1 LTKDFDFN
9 RVSGIMSSI
18 QRLLANLFI
27 WISSVSIVLYSIAF
41 VLPNST
47 LHTQKLVQSNFYENV
62 VSSLKPT
69 TNGDAFFVNQGL
81 STILVNSLIGETITP
96 TWLKGVVETNILTT
110 SRWLVGETENWEFYL
125 PVRDVEAALSKNLDT
140 KTSEFIKENQSK
152 ITPCSL
158 NQAESIRTNG
168 FDLSK
173 DFCLPI
179 EVKEGTKSL
188 SDFLGANQISTSTGL
203 LNRVIK
209 GLNLNSSGEIQAV
222 NDFSQNA
229 NGNQKQLINT
239 LNAIRNGF
247 VSLRNSVFFVGLLI
261 TTLLGINLFLA
272 HLARRKYIFLLYRS
286 ILLISLN
293 IALLSGSF
301 VVIIGGSGFLSSMVK
316 SLLFPGFLAKTTD
329 AIIQKAL
336 FDFSVSLVSPG
347 LFIGLFLLMAGSVL
361 WLVSRFSLSELIN
374 PDTYQS
380 LKLKE
385 TVIPRL
391 QNQYSKA
398 KSLTS
403 STQATVKNT
412 FTKRPQ
418 EIQPQVLT
426 LQPSEDIKLST
437 LKTKRLEV
445 AQITMLEKLRERSVK
460 KSLPVKLE
468 SVKKAVPSPLIQNG
482 RPEVK
487 QTQIISGKPTESQK
501 PVIEATSV
509 KSKRI
514 HF

>member
-1 LTKDFDFN
+1 
-9 RVSGIMSSI
+9 MSSI
-18 QRLLANLFI
+18 QRLLVNLFI

-62 VSSLKPT
+62 VASLKPT
-69 TNGDAFFVNQGL
+69 TNGDASFVNQGL
-81 STILVNSLIGETITP
+81 STILVNSLIGDTITP

-125 PVRDVEAALSKNLDT
+125 PVRDVEASLSKNLDT

-209 GLNLNSSGEIQAV
+209 GLNLNSSGEIQVV

-229 NGNQKQLINT
+229 NNNQKQLIGTINSV
-239 LNAIRNGF
+239 RNGF
-247 VSLRNSVFFVGLLI
+247 VFLRNSVFIVGILIVALLA
-261 TTLLGINLFLA
+261 INLILT
-272 HLARRKYIFLLYRS
+272 HLSRRKYIFLLYRS
-286 ILLISLN
+286 CLLISLN

-301 VVIIGGSGFLSSMVK
+301 VLIVGGSGFLTSLVK
-316 SLLFPGFLAKTTD
+316 SLLFPGFLTKTTD
-329 AIIQKAL
+329 GIIQKAL

-347 LFIGLFLLMAGSVL
+347 LFIGLFLILTGGIL
-361 WLVSRFSLSELIN
+361 WFISRFSLSELIN

-380 LKLKE
+380 LRLKE
-385 TVIPRL
+385 AVIPRL
-391 QNQYSKA
+391 QNQYSKV
-398 KSLTS
+398 KSITNATQKHVRNSFTNTS
-403 STQATVKNT
+403 DQVTTQAIAV
-412 FTKRPQ
+412 Q
-418 EIQPQVLT
+418 EPKHVNQTQVTAKVLNGG
-426 LQPSEDIKLST
+426 Q
-437 LKTKRLEV
+437 V
-445 AQITMLEKLRERSVK
+445 TMLEKLRERSAK
-460 KSLPVKLE
+460 KHLPPKLE
-468 SVKKAVPSPLIQNG
+468 PVTKKMPSILIQNG
-482 RPEVK
+482 RPETK
-487 QTQIISGKPTESQK
+487 QTQVISGKQVQPQK
-501 PVIEATSV
+501 PIIEATSV

>member
-1 LTKDFDFN
+1 
-9 RVSGIMSSI
+9 MSSI

-62 VSSLKPT
+62 VASLKPT
-69 TNGDAFFVNQGL
+69 TNGDVSFVNQGL
-81 STILVNSLIGETITP
+81 TSILVNSLISETVTP

-140 KTSEFIKENQSK
+140 KTSEFIAQNTSK

-173 DFCLPI
+173 NFCLPI

-188 SDFLGANQISTSTGL
+188 SDFLGANQVSTSTGL

-209 GLNLNSSGEIQAV
+209 GLNLNSSGEIQLV

-229 NGNQKQLINT
+229 NGNQKQLIGI
-239 LNAIRNGF
+239 LNSVRNGF
-247 VSLRNSVFFVGLLI
+247 VLLRNSVFITGLLI
-261 TTLLGINLFLA
+261 VALLAVNLFLT
-272 HLARRKYIFLLYRS
+272 HLARKKYIFLLYRS
-286 ILLISLN
+286 CLLISLN

-301 VVIIGGSGFLSSMVK
+301 VLIVGGSGFLTSLVK
-316 SLLFPGFLAKTTD
+316 SLLFSGFLTKTTD
-329 AIIQKAL
+329 GIIREAL
-336 FDFSVSLVSPG
+336 FDFSVSLVTPG
-347 LFIGLFLLMAGSVL
+347 LFIGLFLVMIGSIL
-361 WLVSRFSLSELIN
+361 WLVSRFSLSELVN

-380 LKLKE
+380 LRLKE
-385 TVIPRL
+385 TVFPRL
-391 QNQYSKA
+391 QNQYSKV
-398 KSLTS
+398 KSFTFF
-403 STQATVKNT
+403 TQQTVKNT
-412 FTKRPQ
+412 FTKKAEQ
-418 EIQPQVLT
+418 HLAQTTMLPQV
-426 LQPSEDIKLST
+426 EDTKLST
-437 LKTKRLEV
+437 LKTKRLELV
-445 AQITMLEKLRERSVK
+445 QFTMLDKLRERSEK
-460 KSLPVKLE
+460 KSLPPKLE
-468 SVKKAVPSPLIQNG
+468 PIKKTTPSALIQNG
-482 RPEVK
+482 RPEIKV
-487 QTQIISGKPTESQK
+487 TQVTSGKQVEPQK
-501 PVIEATSV
+501 PVIEATSM